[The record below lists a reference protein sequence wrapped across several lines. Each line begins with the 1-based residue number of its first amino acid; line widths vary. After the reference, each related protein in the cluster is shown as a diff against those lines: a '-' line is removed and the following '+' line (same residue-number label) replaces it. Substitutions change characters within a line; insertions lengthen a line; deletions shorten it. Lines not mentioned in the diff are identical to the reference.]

1 MLWSGLRMPRFL
13 RPSLAGPA
21 LGALSL
27 LAILALLQRPAPLFV
42 NLGAGD
48 EAMRLEIV
56 PLHDDEDGRPVVTYA
71 FAPAEHDHD

>member
-1 MLWSGLRMPRFL
+1 MPRFL

-48 EAMRLEIV
+48 EA
-56 PLHDDEDGRPVVTYA
+56 
-71 FAPAEHDHD
+71 FARGFRAW